1 MTIRYT
7 RLFLYKKPFYKKHR
21 AAEAK
26 KLRNER
32 ATLLDPKKLFN
43 CETENRLLFFK
54 FCWKMTEKAKN

>member
-1 MTIRYT
+1 MYA
-7 RLFLYKKPFYKKHR
+7 FVKVFFYKKAFYNKNR
-21 AAEAK
+21 ARDAK

-54 FCWKMTEKAKN
+54 FCWKITEKAKN